1 MALACTKA
9 EYLTNGACFTQPNF
23 SRHQQNC
30 IIVYRMAQLVDSQL
44 GSLNYSVSPF
54 TTLNSFATT
63 SIAGLTVDQKM
74 AAEIGIWNSTV
85 TEFVTPTAWG
95 ITTVPLTSSTAA
107 TAIACLDTYTP
118 RQIENM
124 RLFLLCKFFA
134 GLGL

>member
-30 IIVYRMAQLVDSQL
+30 IIVYRMAQIVDAQA
-44 GSLNYSVSPF
+44 GSSIYAVSPF
-54 TTLNSFATT
+54 TTLNTNATT
-63 SIAGLTVDQKM
+63 SIAGLTVDQKV
-74 AAEIGIWNSTV
+74 AAEIGIWNV
-85 TEFVTPTAWG
+85 QITEFVTPPAFGTS
-95 ITTVPLTSSTAA
+95 VSPLTSSTSA